1 VQDRLGFNFT
11 VTTMATRVTLSLV
24 SHYENKWQ
32 RRALV
37 VYEVDDLLI
46 LIVADLARE
55 TQTIL
60 LRNIFLSQLHFL
72 ASSMTEDG
80 YTSSSALDSGDQ
92 SESQLNV
99 PFHGRPSFQSLD
111 SVEETESTNGH
122 ITSISPQPRSSSD
135 SRSKS
140 PISQPWRD
148 TAPSLSDR
156 REQLPSL
163 VEPSFDEHVLRALCE
178 LDVIFFP
185 LFDILHNFSDFFN
198 FISAGFLYFLI
209 ELNKARYLVEYAPP
223 SNEFFLLFPDI

>member
-1 VQDRLGFNFT
+1 MRLRPPSFSEISFSAKYT
-11 VTTMATRVTLSLV
+11 SL
-24 SHYENKWQ
+24 
-32 RRALV
+32 LP
-37 VYEVDDLLI
+37 
-46 LIVADLARE
+46 
-55 TQTIL
+55 
-60 LRNIFLSQLHFL
+60 
-72 ASSMTEDG
+72 SMTEDG

-92 SESQLNV
+92 SDSNQLSV

-122 ITSISPQPRSSSD
+122 ITSISSQPRSSSD

-148 TAPSLSDR
+148 TAPSSLSDR

-185 LFDILHNFSDFFN
+185 LF
-198 FISAGFLYFLI
+198 
-209 ELNKARYLVEYAPP
+209 
-223 SNEFFLLFPDI
+223 